1 MIRPARA
8 AALWAGLVTGCSR
21 PASRPV
27 AAPLDKPTRDEDTRL
42 IRMHRELDDDIL
54 TSYDRDEAPDVPS
67 GMIDPRI
74 GAVRIGVRPADVYL
88 ADEVAHAP
96 SRWPLEVDRSIR
108 TEVRSKHLE
117 SWIALD
123 QTAAWMSDEVSWRI
137 QMCKRTAVI
146 PLRITAL
153 YAQDGD
159 RWIPVVEHLSFAFPP
174 VPDEGQ
180 PPRAIKTEVASG
192 DLRDELSGVVA
203 RGVLRAPHDPSVA
216 AQTDD
221 ALVLGP
227 DVTVTGETIAAEWH
241 GQRVLEARLPA
252 GTLED
257 RRVGV
262 VGRFAPTA
270 TIAYWA
276 GDYIASLPARPGV
289 AAGKARMR
297 VTHVFEK
304 RWFESPG
311 RPPTEGKNCHLEEKD
326 FRERNSKAVEVA
338 AHCRWVVVQSHM
350 SQPITERELTQK
362 VFGSALISSRPLQ
375 FDCSDGG
382 AQAVAPAAT
391 APGAGPRPGARP
403 PGAGSP

>member
-1 MIRPARA
+1 MICPART
-8 AALWAGLVTGCSR
+8 AALLAGLATGCSG
-21 PASRPV
+21 PPSRPV
-27 AAPLDKPTRDEDTRL
+27 AGPLDKPTRDEDTRL
-42 IRMHRELDDDIL
+42 VRMHGELDDDIV
-54 TSYDRDEAPDVPS
+54 TSYDRDEPPDVPS

-74 GAVRIGVRPADVYL
+74 GAVRIGAGPADVHI
-88 ADEVAHAP
+88 ADELAHAP
-96 SRWPLEVDRSIR
+96 SRWPIAVDHSIP

-137 QMCKRTAVI
+137 RMCKHTAVI

-174 VPDEGQ
+174 VPDEARL
-180 PPRAIKTEVASG
+180 PKAIKTEVASG
-192 DLRDELSGVVA
+192 DLRDELSGVLA
-203 RGVLRAPHDPSVA
+203 RGVLRVPHDPTVA
-216 AQTDD
+216 AQTED

-227 DVTVTGETIAAEWH
+227 DIADEWH
-241 GQRVLEARLPA
+241 GRRVLEARLPA

-257 RRVGV
+257 HRVGV

-276 GDYIASLPARPGV
+276 GNYIASLPARPGV
-289 AAGKARMR
+289 PAGKAWMR

-304 RWFESPG
+304 RWFESRSG
-311 RPPTEGKNCHLEEKD
+311 PPIEGKNCHLEEKD
-326 FRERNSKAVEVA
+326 YRDHNSKATEVA

-350 SQPITERELTQK
+350 SQPITERELTEK

-403 PGAGSP
+403 PPGAGTP